1 MRSKTEKRQNA
12 NSKVEIKYF
21 SIVEYDKEQ
30 EYLRRMHKSGW
41 KLTRVSGICVYHFE
55 KCEPEDV
62 IYQLDYNQEGIEHKS
77 EYLQLFADC
86 GWEYL
91 QDFAGYSYFRKPVA
105 GMKCEEA
112 IFCDDASRLDM
123 MRRVFAGRFFPLLIL
138 MLLVFVPNCLPEMFQ
153 VEEARDYALICLFAF
168 LMLIYAL
175 VFGTFAYK
183 YFLLKERLGK

>member
-1 MRSKTEKRQNA
+1 MREKKSEVRFFTIA
-12 NSKVEIKYF
+12 DWE
-21 SIVEYDKEQ
+21 KEE
-30 EYLRRMHKSGW
+30 EYLRKRHREGW
-41 KLTRVSGICVYHFE
+41 KFVRLSFPVYHFE

-62 IYQLDYNQEGIEHKS
+62 VCQLDYNEDGVAHKE
-77 EYLQLFADC
+77 EYVQMFADC

-105 GMKCEEA
+105 GMKGEEA

-153 VEEARDYALICLFAF
+153 VEEARDYALIGLFAV
-168 LMLIYAL
+168 LLLIYAL

-183 YFLLKERLGK
+183 YFRLKERLGK

>member
-62 IYQLDYNQEGIEHKS
+62 IYQLDYNKEGIEHKS

-86 GWEYL
+86 GWEYI
-91 QDFAGYSYFRKPVA
+91 QDYVGYSYFRKPAATA
-105 GMKCEEA
+105 GSDE
-112 IFCDDASRLDM
+112 IFCDDESRREML
-123 MRRVFAGRFFPLLIL
+123 RRVFTGRLLPLAVIFGIL
-138 MLLVFVPNCLPEMFQ
+138 LLPQFVSVMF
-153 VEEARDYALICLFAF
+153 VERDYVAGVILGVMLGLYIVMFVGFA
-168 LMLIYAL
+168 IKYA
-175 VFGTFAYK
+175 AYIRK
-183 YFLLKERLGK
+183 K

>member
-1 MRSKTEKRQNA
+1 MRSKTEKGQNA

-21 SIVEYDKEQ
+21 SIVDYDKEQ

-86 GWEYL
+86 GWEYI
-91 QDFAGYSYFRKPVA
+91 QDYVGYSYF
-105 GMKCEEA
+105 
-112 IFCDDASRLDM
+112 CDDESRREML
-123 MRRVFAGRFFPLLIL
+123 RRVFTGRLLPLAVIFGIL
-138 MLLVFVPNCLPEMFQ
+138 LLPQFISVMFVE
-153 VEEARDYALICLFAF
+153 RDYVAGVILGVMVGLYIAIFA
-168 LMLIYAL
+168 A
-175 VFGTFAYK
+175 FAIK
-183 YFLLKERLGK
+183 YVGYMRKK